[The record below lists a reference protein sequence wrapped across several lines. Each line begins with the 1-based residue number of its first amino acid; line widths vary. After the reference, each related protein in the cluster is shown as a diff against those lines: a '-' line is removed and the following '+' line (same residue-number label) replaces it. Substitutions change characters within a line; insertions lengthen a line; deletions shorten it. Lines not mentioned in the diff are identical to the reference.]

1 MRSSDGTRR
10 LADMRRIVHPH
21 PWRVGLRSAAAL
33 LLVLA
38 LALPASAQRLAG
50 YLPADTVLAL
60 GAIDLETHADLFEGV
75 LADWQRFGVGEA
87 LERAFGGVDTAM
99 LGVPL
104 DEADLGGVELP
115 AALDGLELFDLLGR
129 EAWAAVSISP
139 FNPLPAVTL
148 LALVDE
154 TTAARFDTV
163 LAEAAAE
170 PGAQTLGEGDASFVA
185 IVVDGLPLAAARRG
199 ELLALSSNPEV
210 LRGVLR
216 QAQGSNEASFV
227 DTDGYQATLG
237 TLAAGQLYGFLDLA
251 PVAKAVTPLAAGLGF
266 DRSVARL
273 AGAIETFGTSAGVVR
288 VTSTGSESESV
299 QVLRADGRD
308 AALYRLLTADAGGVP
323 ARLLAAIPAEAI
335 SVSASAAAPRGG
347 FDYLMTLIAE
357 LPELALPDPEGLIR
371 DMAGIDLRGDV
382 FGWMAPGSL
391 TITTGFAETV
401 EPGVP
406 SEDMLG
412 ETALVLLTEDDA
424 RARDGLN
431 RSATMLASLVS
442 AFADPMGTGGMV
454 QPQTRDVAG
463 VSVTSYDVFPGASLH
478 IAVANG
484 YALIATS
491 AGAADAVA
499 RAIAEG
505 PTLAPTLARLLP
517 EVPADAVSFTVSD
530 DRATL
535 EGTADQLTQQV
546 QLLAGL
552 TGGAGLDFAAVD
564 AATLALQGFL
574 DALAER
580 LGGTVSYSVTDGALL
595 RGVSRSEIDWR

>member
-1 MRSSDGTRR
+1 
-10 LADMRRIVHPH
+10 MRRTPHPR
-21 PWRVGLRSAAAL
+21 PWRVGLRSAVAL

-50 YLPADTVLAL
+50 YMPADTVLAL
-60 GAIDLETHADLFEGV
+60 GAIDLEAHADLFEGV
-75 LADWQRFGVGEA
+75 LADWERFGVGEA
-87 LERAFGGVDTAM
+87 LERAFVGVDTGM
-99 LGVPL
+99 FGVPRDETDL
-104 DEADLGGVELP
+104 DGVELP

-129 EAWAAVSISP
+129 EAWVALSISP
-139 FNPLPAVTL
+139 FSPLPAVTL

-154 TTAARFDTV
+154 ATGARFDTV
-163 LAEAAAE
+163 LTEAATE
-170 PGAQTLGEGDASFVA
+170 PGAQTLSEGDASFVA
-185 IVVDGLPLAAARRG
+185 IVMDGLPVAAARRG

-216 QAQGSNEASFV
+216 LAQGANEASFV
-227 DTDGYQATLG
+227 DTEGYQTTLG
-237 TLAAGQLYGFLDLA
+237 TLAPGQLYGFLDLA

-273 AGAIETFGTSAGVVR
+273 AGALETFGTSAGVVR

-299 QVLRADGRD
+299 QVVRADGRD
-308 AALYRLLTADAGGVP
+308 TALYRLLAADVGGVP
-323 ARLLAAIPAEAI
+323 PRLLEAIPAEAI
-335 SVSASAAAPRGG
+335 SVSASATAPSGG

-357 LPELALPDPEGLIR
+357 LPELALPDPEGFIR
-371 DMAGIDLRGDV
+371 DMAGFDLRRDV

-391 TITTGFAETV
+391 TITTGFGAAV

-406 SEDMLG
+406 GEDLLG
-412 ETALVLLTEDDA
+412 ETALVLLTDDDA
-424 RARDGLN
+424 RARDGLQ

-442 AFADPMGTGGMV
+442 AFADPMGAGGMV

-463 VSVTSYDVFPGASLH
+463 VSVTSYEVFPGAALH

-484 YALIATS
+484 FGLIATS
-491 AGAADAVA
+491 EGAADAVA
-499 RAIAEG
+499 RALAEG
-505 PTLAPTLARLLP
+505 PALPPTLARLLP
-517 EVPADAVSFTVSD
+517 EVPVAASSFTVSD

-535 EGTADQLTQQV
+535 EGMAAQLTLQV

-552 TGGAGLDFAAVD
+552 TGGAGIDFAAVD
-564 AATLALQGFL
+564 AASEALQGFL

-580 LGGTVSYSVTDGALL
+580 LGGTVSYSVGDGALQ